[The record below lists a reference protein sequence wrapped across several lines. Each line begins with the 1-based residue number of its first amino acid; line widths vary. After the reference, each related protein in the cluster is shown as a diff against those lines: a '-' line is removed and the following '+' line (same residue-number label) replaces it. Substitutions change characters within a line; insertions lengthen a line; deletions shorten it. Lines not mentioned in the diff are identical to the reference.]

1 MGAMGAMGSIVPPGR
16 IVGLDVAR
24 CVALIGMIS
33 THALVTSTPD
43 GGTTVVQSIAG
54 GRSAALFAVLA
65 GVSLSLMSGR
75 RTPLRGRAW
84 WAAAAGLAVRAMVI
98 AVVGLLLGSLDTTIA
113 IILTY
118 YGVLFALGIPFTLL
132 GARALAALAVAWCV
146 LAPVVSH
153 VLRPELPRPT
163 LASPV
168 PGHLALPWELL
179 SELTFTGYYPAWSW
193 LTYLLAGMAL
203 GRADLRR
210 PATAVRVLLV
220 GAVLAVG
227 SKLASAYLID
237 PPGVRST
244 LTRTLTG
251 SHPPGLDNTLEHGLF
266 GTTPTGSWWWL
277 ATSAPHTGTPFDL
290 AHTTGTAL
298 AVIGLCL
305 ALSRFVPAVWA
316 VVFGAGAMT
325 FTLYSLHVVLRTPTF
340 WPDDDVPTFTLHV
353 LVVLVI
359 GALFRLARRSGPLER
374 VTADL
379 SRAARHR
386 VAGREPVRR

>member
-1 MGAMGAMGSIVPPGR
+1 VPLVSPDR

-24 CVALIGMIS
+24 CLALVGMIA

-75 RTPLRGRAW
+75 RVPLRGRAW
-84 WAAAAGLAVRAMVI
+84 WGAAAGLAVRAMVI
-98 AVVGLLLGSLDTTIA
+98 ALVGLLLGSLDTTIA

-146 LAPVVSH
+146 LSPVVSH
-153 VLRPELPRPT
+153 LLRPELPRPT
-163 LASPV
+163 LVSPV
-168 PGHLALPWELL
+168 PGHLAMPLDLLGELVF
-179 SELTFTGYYPAWSW
+179 SGYYPAWTW

-210 PATAVRVLLV
+210 PATAAWALVV
-220 GAVLAVG
+220 GAGSALLA
-227 SKLASAYLID
+227 KLASAYLVD
-237 PPGVRST
+237 APEVRSA

-298 AVIGLCL
+298 AVIGVCL
-305 ALSRFVPAVWA
+305 LLSRFCPAAWA

-353 LVVLVI
+353 LVVLAV
-359 GALFRLARRSGPLER
+359 GAAFRLAGRSGPLER

-379 SRAARHR
+379 SRAAR
-386 VAGREPVRR
+386 VAVSGREPARRQAGRP